1 MFNTQIKSIAL
12 LGSGLIGGGWAA
24 RALANGLD
32 VVAWD
37 PGAGAE
43 KVLRQRILNAW
54 PSLQRQGLAENAS
67 PERLRFVSTVEE
79 CVAEADLIQENAPEN
94 LQLKIDL
101 HARAS
106 AAARPDVL
114 IASSTSGL
122 APTEFYAQA
131 TGPERCLV
139 GHPFNPVYLLPL
151 VEVVGGERT
160 APEAVTAAIKIYE
173 SLGMRPLHVRT
184 EIPGFIADRL
194 MEAMWREALHMVNDN
209 VATTGEID
217 DAIRFG
223 AGLRW
228 ALMGSFQIFSLAG
241 GEQGM
246 RHFMQQFGPALKL
259 PWTRLVAPELDES
272 LLDKIVTGAEAQ
284 MTGHSISQWESY
296 RDDCLLS
303 IQDAV
308 NLAKTRH
315 GIND

>member
-1 MFNTQIKSIAL
+1 MFNTDIKSIAL

-43 KVLRQRILNAW
+43 QVLRQRILNAW
-54 PSLQRQGLAENAS
+54 PALQRQGLAENAS

-160 APEAVTAAIKIYE
+160 APAAIAAAIKIYE

-259 PWTRLVAPELDES
+259 PWTRLVAPELDDG

-284 MTGHSISQWESY
+284 MKGHSVAQWESY

-303 IQDAV
+303 IQGAV
-308 NLAKTRH
+308 HSAKTRH